1 MTQRHHR
8 LAPRPQ
14 LADDV
19 ATYVRDLIVSG
30 QVRGGEFLRLESL
43 AEQLGTSVTPVREA
57 LVSLRG
63 EGFVVLQ
70 PRRGFMVAPF
80 TKQDILD
87 IYQVQAYLAGELAAR
102 ACPAFDQ
109 QGLDGLGALQTELE
123 TAHDRNDAEEVERLN
138 HDFHRTVNVAARA
151 PKLAQFLVTAT
162 RYSPRLFFAQIAG
175 WTQASADDHEAILAA
190 LNEGDPEKARAS
202 MMSHVTKAGALLA
215 DYLESQGMWNT
226 EFGSARTTAGFI
238 RTVTE
243 NRAPPRRAA
252 ATT

>member
-1 MTQRHHR
+1 MTQEIHR
-8 LAPRPQ
+8 PATRPQ

-30 QVRGGEFLRLESL
+30 QVRAGEFLRLESL

-57 LVSLRG
+57 LVSLRA

-102 ACPAFDQ
+102 ACAALDQ
-109 QGLDGLGALQTELE
+109 DRLDGLRDLQTELE
-123 TAHDRNDAEEVERLN
+123 AAHDRKDAEEVERLN
-138 HDFHRTVNVAARA
+138 HNFHRTINVAARA
-151 PKLAQFLVTAT
+151 PRLAQFLVTAT
-162 RYSPRLFFAQIAG
+162 RYSPRLFFAQIDG
-175 WTQASADDHEAILAA
+175 WTQASADDHAAILAA
-190 LNEGDPEKARAS
+190 FKEGDPEKARAS

-215 DYLESQGMWNT
+215 DHLETQGIWNP
-226 EFGSARTTAGFI
+226 E
-238 RTVTE
+238 
-243 NRAPPRRAA
+243 
-252 ATT
+252 